1 MGDKMI
7 KAKKRLGDI
16 LVQAGKITQ
25 MDLINCLKK
34 QAISGKR
41 LGEILIDDNL
51 ITEED
56 ILTVLEIQ
64 LGIKRVR
71 LELLSL
77 EEEALKK
84 VPEALAKKH
93 NLIPIKLKGNVIQIA
108 MSDPFNI
115 LALDDIRIATG
126 MRVEKVLESKKS
138 IVDAIENNYTKQYAE
153 QVAKDLASQEKE
165 SQQDLE
171 KLAKEA
177 MQNDITN
184 DAPVIKLVD
193 TIIHN
198 AIRLKASDIHIEPFE
213 KIVRVR
219 NRIDGELQKAL
230 EIPKASQNTLL
241 TRIKILANLNIAE
254 KRVPQDGRI
263 LTSIDGTAVD
273 LRVSVLP
280 TINGEKIVIRIL
292 SRNADVITMESLGMV
307 EDDKDKLKRI
317 MEKPFGIILVTG
329 PTGSGK
335 STTLYAVLTELN
347 TMETNIITV
356 EDPVEYAI
364 EGINQVGVNTKAG
377 LTFASGL
384 RSILR
389 QDPDVIMVGEIR
401 DGETAEIAIRASITG
416 HVVLS
421 TLHTNDA
428 PSTVSRLVDMGIE
441 PYLVATSVNGIVAQR
456 LVRKVCGRCSHP
468 YEASDYEKN
477 ILGVGVN
484 ETLMINKGEGCPICN
499 HTGYK
504 GRIGIYEIMEIDRDV
519 RTMISM
525 GKTVDEIRDCAVA
538 NGMKSLKDSCIE
550 HVFRGITTID
560 ELMRV
565 AYLRE

>member
-1 MGDKMI
+1 MLKV
-7 KAKKRLGDI
+7 KKRLGDI
-16 LVQAGKITQ
+16 LVQSGKITQ
-25 MDLINCLKK
+25 VELINCLKK

-41 LGEILIDDNL
+41 LGELLIEDNL
-51 ITEED
+51 VTEED
-56 ILTVLEIQ
+56 VLVVLEIQ
-64 LGIKRVR
+64 LGIKRIN
-71 LELLSL
+71 LEFISL
-77 EEEALKK
+77 EEDALKK

-93 NLIPIKLKGNVIQIA
+93 NLIPVSINNSTIKVA

-115 LALDDIRIATG
+115 LALDDIRIVTG
-126 MRVEKVLESKKS
+126 LRVEKVLESKK
-138 IVDAIENNYTKQYAE
+138 AIINAINNNYTKQYAE
-153 QVAKDLASQEKE
+153 KVANEMVSQEKDSIKE
-165 SQQDLE
+165 ME
-171 KLAKEA
+171 KMAKEA

-193 TIIHN
+193 TIIQN

-230 EIPKASQNTLL
+230 EIPKQSQSTLL

-254 KRVPQDGRI
+254 KRIPQDGRI
-263 LTSIDGTAVD
+263 LTSIDGMAVD

-292 SRNADVITMESLGMV
+292 SKTAEVITMESLGMV
-307 EDDKDKLKRI
+307 DDDKDKLKGI

-335 STTLYAVLTELN
+335 STTLYAVLTALN
-347 TMETNIITV
+347 TIKTNIITV

-364 EGINQVGVNTKAG
+364 EGINQVAVNVKAG

-416 HVVLS
+416 HIVLS

-428 PSTVSRLVDMGIE
+428 PSTVARLVDMGIE

-456 LVRKVCGRCSHP
+456 LVRKVCGRCSEP
-468 YEASDYEKN
+468 YEATDYEKN
-477 ILGVGVN
+477 ILGIDLH
-484 ETLMINKGEGCPICN
+484 ETLMINKGQGCPVCN
-499 HTGYK
+499 FTGYK
-504 GRIGIYEIMEIDRDV
+504 GRIGIYE
-519 RTMISM
+519 
-525 GKTVDEIRDCAVA
+525 
-538 NGMKSLKDSCIE
+538 
-550 HVFRGITTID
+550 
-560 ELMRV
+560 
-565 AYLRE
+565 